1 MSAKDVI
8 KHSVYERFAGGT
20 ELSFWSVSLIL
31 IMACLVGLYIYLVY
45 KNFCRSEFY
54 SKDLNTTIAGM
65 SVIVAAIM
73 IAMQSNLLVSLGMV
87 GALSIVRFRTAVKNP
102 MDLLYLFWSIS
113 AGIICGVGLYVL
125 GIVLCIIMTVLIAVL
140 GIIPANKAPALLIIH
155 SDINTDDAKISSA
168 IHTQGGYIKNR
179 SIIVKNNDKEWIFE
193 INVKDPN
200 EIIQSLQTVPGIK
213 SVNWL
218 VHSGEFRG

>member
-1 MSAKDVI
+1 MSVKDVI
-8 KHSVYERFAGGT
+8 KSSVYERFAGGT

-31 IMACLVGLYIYLVY
+31 VMALLVGFYIYLVY
-45 KNFCRSEFY
+45 KNFCKSEFY
-54 SKDLNTTIAGM
+54 SKDLNITIAGM
-65 SVIVAAIM
+65 AVVVAAIM

-140 GIIPANKAPALLIIH
+140 GIIPNSKAPALLVIH
-155 SDINTDDAKISSA
+155 SDMNMEIDQIDHALRAESKYLK
-168 IHTQGGYIKNR
+168 QK

-193 INVKDPN
+193 ISSKKPDAT
-200 EIIQSLQTVPGIK
+200 IQALQ
-213 SVNWL
+213 SVQGVRSINWL
-218 VHSGEFRG
+218 EHSGEFRG